1 MQRQPLQTGEL
12 QDEFYFDRFLT
23 LGARRSVP
31 AYFPPTLLHNLQPAS
46 DDSLTLTPT
55 RFSSPFFPTAH
66 SVTVA
71 RVASPHSVNRAC
83 QTLFLDG
90 LKQYFQSRR
99 RVLKRGDL
107 IAVGIC
113 EDTARFSEAKS
124 EEDEVE

>member
-1 MQRQPLQTGEL
+1 MQSLRLQTGEL
-12 QDEFYFDRFLT
+12 QNEVYLVRWLT
-23 LGARRSVP
+23 RSARRSVP
-31 AYFPPTLLHNLQPAS
+31 AYFPPTLLHNFQPSS
-46 DDSLTLTPT
+46 DNSLTLTPT

-71 RVASPHSVNRAC
+71 RVASPHSVNRAY
-83 QTLFLDG
+83 QALFLDG

-99 RVLKRGDL
+99 RVLKKGDL